1 MKLMSYSSAA
11 YLNPQAVYKQNAV
24 ETAPSAKLLIM
35 LYSGAVKFLL
45 QGQKDL
51 AEKKYEAAHNNLV
64 KAQEIILELDN
75 TLNMEQGGEIAV
87 NLRQLYN
94 FYYQQTVQANI
105 KKDPDLL
112 EPVIGFFR
120 SFRDVWAEAARI
132 CQAEVK

>member
-1 MKLMSYSSAA
+1 
-11 YLNPQAVYKQNAV
+11 
-24 ETAPSAKLLIM
+24 
-35 LYSGAVKFLL
+35 
-45 QGQKDL
+45 
-51 AEKKYEAAHNNLV
+51 
-64 KAQEIILELDN
+64 
-75 TLNMEQGGEIAV
+75 MEQGGEIAV